1 MMGMKVR
8 LATKNDVD
16 DLKELDAKDRY
27 YVEELAEYHSLLD
40 DDDYVKHFLKQ
51 KTIFVAEEEEHIVG
65 FLIAQIKDW
74 MFHHEKII
82 WIEHI
87 VVHPERRGEGLAQ
100 VLINHAISKYR
111 KKDKNIS
118 HVYSIV
124 NPDNKASLRM
134 SEKFDPFTKTIFMIS
149 KELD

>member
-1 MMGMKVR
+1 MNIR
-8 LATKNDVD
+8 LASKDDVD
-16 DLKELDAKDRY
+16 QLKELDAKDRY

-40 DDDYVKHFLKQ
+40 DNDYVNHFLKE
-51 KTIFVAEEEEHIVG
+51 KNIFIVEEEEEIMG

-87 VVHPERRGEGLAQ
+87 VVDPERRGEGLAQ
-100 VLINHAISKYR
+100 LMIKHAISRFR
-111 KKDKNIS
+111 KKEKKIT
-118 HVYSIV
+118 HVYSIT
-124 NPDNKASLRM
+124 NPDNKASLKM

-149 KELD
+149 KKLD